1 VGRLGVNDSEARA
14 ESIVLVGADANER
27 AVIAWTSSAGF
38 VATRW
43 NAFDDVSMPKLQVLR
58 LRRRWTRE
66 DWQR

>member
-1 VGRLGVNDSEARA
+1 
-14 ESIVLVGADANER
+14 VLVGADANER